1 MKKYLEYII
10 VIGILLITLV
20 GVLIYKKSTLKPY
33 DRNYFYMDTYIN
45 VKLYSNSENK
55 ALKALDEI
63 DKIFMEYHNLTDMY
77 NSYEGGLYN
86 LNNGSTSVNPKLKDI
101 ISYGYSWYDK
111 SDGLL
116 NIAIANVSSL
126 WKEYIK
132 KEDGVPKLS
141 TLEKLNINIKD
152 VIINDNITLNNN
164 VKIDLGAIAKGYTCD
179 EVAKYLKSIGITKY
193 IINAGGNV
201 LVGEKVKKD
210 GYKIG
215 IQSPYEDDKLVKILK
230 ISDKAIV
237 TSGGYNRGYTY
248 NGVKYNHIINPKTLY
263 PADNML
269 SVTVIS
275 SSSALADALSTTL
288 FLMDVETGMEF
299 IKGYDAEAIWYLE
312 DNVYMTDGF
321 KNYE

>member
-77 NSYEGGLYN
+77 NPYEGGLYN

-116 NIAIANVSSL
+116 NIAIGNVSSL

-141 TLEKLNINIKD
+141 ALEKLNINIKD
-152 VIINDNITLNNN
+152 VVINDNITLNNN

-201 LVGEKVKKD
+201 LVGEKVKED

-299 IKGYDAEAIWYLE
+299 IKAYDAEAIWYLE